1 MVGEGRVEHIRE
13 GLLRSAAILL
23 VLRPSE
29 RHAEIEVGCDRKRRS
44 GVRHGFVR
52 PRAERV
58 EAPAGEPCRGRG
70 APAFDAAIFARA
82 GLGVGNALRALV
94 LVGAEIDVIDTH
106 GQEAPALGIDQ
117 PGYAGMLGKAEAA
130 ARAEPAVGHAAPER
144 LLNPAVHA
152 RRVPQARRRTLDLSQ
167 YSDAVFPTRR
177 RPAIAPVSDIEVEAR
192 AECLIAAA
200 ASAFCWPTLAA
211 RMPAS
216 PRSTARNS
224 GPWRTS
230 PRPGTGSSPT
240 RCAPISPPPAAASTR
255 RCWRSPASSRTR
267 AARCPTIPGRS

>member
-13 GLLRSAAILL
+13 GLLRPAAILV
-23 VLRPSE
+23 VLRPSD
-29 RHAEIEVGCDRKRRS
+29 RHAEIEVGGDRKRRS
-44 GVRHGFVR
+44 VVGHGCVR
-52 PRAERV
+52 PRAVRGD
-58 EAPAGEPCRGRG
+58 APAGEPCRGRG

-82 GLGVGNALRALV
+82 GLGVGNALRALH

-152 RRVPQARRRTLDLSQ
+152 RRVPQARRRTLDLSR
-167 YSDAVFPTRR
+167 YSEAVFPTRR
-177 RPAIAPVSDIEVEAR
+177 RPAIAPASDIEVEAR
-192 AECLIAAA
+192 AECPIAAA
-200 ASAFCWPTLAA
+200 ANASCWPPLAA
-211 RMPAS
+211 PMSAS
-216 PRSTARNS
+216 PCSTARSS

-240 RCAPISPPPAAASTR
+240 RCAPISKPPAAASMR
-255 RCWRSPASSRTR
+255 PCWRWPASSR
-267 AARCPTIPGRS
+267 AGVAR

>member
-13 GLLRSAAILL
+13 GLLRPAAILV

-29 RHAEIEVGCDRKRRS
+29 RHAETEVGCARTRRS
-44 GVRHGFVR
+44 GVRHGCAR

-82 GLGVGNALRALV
+82 GLGVGNALRALD

-167 YSDAVFPTRR
+167 YSEAVFPTRR
-177 RPAIAPVSDIEVEAR
+177 RPAIAPASDIEVEAR
-192 AECLIAAA
+192 AECPIAAA
-200 ASAFCWPTLAA
+200 ANASCWPTLAA
-211 RMPAS
+211 PMSAS
-216 PRSTARNS
+216 PCSTARSS
-224 GPWRTS
+224 GPSRISRPPRT
-230 PRPGTGSSPT
+230 RPSRRRLP
-240 RCAPISPPPAAASTR
+240 PISPPPAAASTR
-255 RCWRSPASSRTR
+255 RCWRSPASSRTS
-267 AARCPTIPGRS
+267 AAR